1 MADGEAKKDQSTN
14 LAVDRT
20 MLAHERTLMAW
31 TRTATSLISF
41 GFTIYTFFH
50 NYGDKEANR
59 ALGPRHYAII
69 MISVGLISLFIATWR
84 HHKDVQD
91 IEQEYGA
98 KPRRTA
104 PIVALLIFG
113 MGCVGLIAALFRL

>member
-1 MADGEAKKDQSTN
+1 MPDGESQGNISTE

-41 GFTIYTFFH
+41 GFTLYTFFH
-50 NYGDKEANR
+50 NYQPQEPSR
-59 ALGPRHYAII
+59 PLGPRHYSII
-69 MISVGLISLFIATWR
+69 MISIGLTSLLIATWR
-84 HHKDVQD
+84 HHKDVA
-91 IEQEYGA
+91 ELEREYRA

-104 PIVALLIFG
+104 PIVALLIFA